1 MGDTLGD
8 FAGSMLIDETI
19 ADNLRG
25 KRQHALRRG
34 RLITDEEL
42 LQGEEGEAEAA
53 EGSGDEGEAEGE
65 AEGLDPTAREVK
77 WSSLP
82 EGLKVRVE
90 AEGA

>member
-19 ADNLRG
+19 ADDLRG

-42 LQGEEGEAEAA
+42 LQGEQGEAEAA
-53 EGSGDEGEAEGE
+53 EGRGAEGEAEAE
-65 AEGLDPTAREVK
+65 AEGLDPTMREVK
-77 WSSLP
+77 WSSCQK
-82 EGLKVRVE
+82 G
-90 AEGA
+90 